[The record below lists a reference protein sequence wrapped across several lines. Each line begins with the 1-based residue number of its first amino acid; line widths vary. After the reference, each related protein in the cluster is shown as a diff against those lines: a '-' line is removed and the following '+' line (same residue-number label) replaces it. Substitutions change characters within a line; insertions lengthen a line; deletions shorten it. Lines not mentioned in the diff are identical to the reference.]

1 MWMDIKQDI
10 KQYLEVSGWSA
21 SRLAREAGVATPVIT
36 RLMTGERKGVHSQTL
51 SKLWPFL
58 YGDINPSD
66 IQAENHQDQP
76 TT

>member
-1 MWMDIKQDI
+1 MDIKQDI
-10 KQYLEVSGWSA
+10 KQYLKESGWSA

-36 RLMTGERKGVHSQTL
+36 RLMTGERKGIHSQTL

-58 YGDINPSD
+58 YGDTITTAQS
-66 IQAENHQDQP
+66 ETQDQP